1 MSHLSKIL
9 IGAVLCSCA
18 LLVIPAHAVQTEC
31 DRLAAHPWDPN
42 RIGKGV
48 PWNELNA
55 SLAIS
60 ACKTALSSD
69 PDNPRYRFQYGR
81 ALHKAGE
88 YAEAIEQ
95 YRRAAKQGYG
105 AAQGSLGMLYA
116 FGKGVK
122 RNDATAV
129 EWLRKAAILDF
140 APSQDK
146 LAWGYLYGTG
156 IQRDPTE
163 AMRWF
168 RKAAA
173 QGYAPAQ
180 CKIGE
185 MYHFG
190 KGVQKDDAQ
199 AMEWFRKAAAQGYE
213 RAQAALRQ
221 LSQ

>member
-1 MSHLSKIL
+1 MNHFSKIL
-9 IGAVLCSCA
+9 IGAVLCSCS
-18 LLVIPAHAVQTEC
+18 LLVISAHAAEMEC

-48 PWNELNA
+48 PFEALDA

-60 ACKTALSSD
+60 ACKRALSSD
-69 PDNPRYRFQYGR
+69 PDNPRYRFQYAR
-81 ALHKAGE
+81 ALYRAGD
-88 YAEAIEQ
+88 YAEAAKQ
-95 YRRAAKQGYG
+95 YRRAAKQGYAPAG
-105 AAQGSLGMLYA
+105 GGLGLIYSD
-116 FGKGVK
+116 GKGVPK
-122 RNDATAV
+122 DYATAV
-129 EWLRKAAILDF
+129 EWLRKAANLDF
-140 APSQDK
+140 AIAQHK
-146 LAWGYLYGTG
+146 LGRAYAYGLG
-156 IQRDPTE
+156 VQRDPTE

-168 RKAAA
+168 LKAAA